1 MVIGLGIGTR
11 IAAVGSHRRCR
22 SVGRKLAEAS
32 APCEPAIAVA
42 LPASLFVAANE
53 TPPPA
58 VRLLPV
64 VAVAVSLSTLMAMAA
79 PIAALTPSALAFA
92 EATLPPL

>member
-1 MVIGLGIGTR
+1 M
-11 IAAVGSHRRCR
+11 
-22 SVGRKLAEAS
+22 
-32 APCEPAIAVA
+32 AVA
-42 LPASLFVAANE
+42 LPASLFVAANDKYHR
-53 TPPPA
+53 PA

-92 EATLPPL
+92 NVTLPPL

>member
-1 MVIGLGIGTR
+1 M
-11 IAAVGSHRRCR
+11 
-22 SVGRKLAEAS
+22 
-32 APCEPAIAVA
+32 AVA

-79 PIAALTPSALAFA
+79 PPSLTPSAFAFA